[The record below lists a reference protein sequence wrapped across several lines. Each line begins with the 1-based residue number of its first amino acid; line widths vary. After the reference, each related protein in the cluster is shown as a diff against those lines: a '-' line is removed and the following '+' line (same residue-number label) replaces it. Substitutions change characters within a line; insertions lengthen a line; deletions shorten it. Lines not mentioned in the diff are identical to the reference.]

1 MTDLTRLDAYGLN
14 VIYQLA
20 YRKLHSTETAAA
32 RVVTLSPKFCH
43 IKPVLANLLWLRI
56 EFNILIV
63 TYKTLHGFAPAYTKD
78 LLQSSSSRHGISG
91 LQRIVVPAFNNI
103 KSYGRRAFSVAAPP
117 LWNSLP
123 QHIRNAGSLTFLKDS

>member
-32 RVVTLSPKFCH
+32 RVVTRSPKFCH

-91 LQRIVVPAFNNI
+91 LQRIVVPAFNI
-103 KSYGRRAFSVAAPP
+103 KSYGRRAFCVAAPL

>member
-43 IKPVLANLLWLRI
+43 IKPVLANLHWLRI
-56 EFNILIV
+56 EFKILIV
-63 TYKTLHGFAPAYTKD
+63 TL
-78 LLQSSSSRHGISG
+78 
-91 LQRIVVPAFNNI
+91 
-103 KSYGRRAFSVAAPP
+103 
-117 LWNSLP
+117 SLI
-123 QHIRNAGSLTFLKDS
+123 HI